1 MPAKKNLRGSK
12 SKTSKTVA
20 TKPIKATKSSLK
32 LIPTQHALVE
42 NLQPSVDGGL
52 FPVKA
57 VPGELIEVTADIF
70 RDGHDKCEADLLYRR
85 KGEKTWQRTPMSFVD
100 NDLWGGEF
108 TVDAVGNWEFTIEA
122 RTVGLG
128 AAVGATRR
136 VAPTAAAFETPYLH
150 PHFGTVRVDAR
161 LTEYSAWYEMFAR
174 SQGTVPGKSATF
186 ADMENRLHEIKGM
199 GFDLIYLPPIH
210 PIGMTKRKGKNNSLT
225 AQPGEPGSPYAI
237 GGKEG
242 GHKTVHPELGTLADC
257 RHFFKR
263 CKEMGFAV
271 ALDFALNCSPDHPYA
286 KKHPDWFYREK
297 DGTIKCAENPPKRYE
312 DIYPLNFFC
321 EDRANLWLELKSVI
335 EFWIDMGVTV
345 FRVDNPHTK
354 PFAFWEWLITEI
366 KSKRPDVAFL
376 AEAFTRPKVMKR
388 LAKIGFDLS
397 YTYFTWRE
405 TAQELREYLE
415 ELTQQDPKLY
425 MKPIFFP
432 TTPDILPYP
441 LQNAG
446 REAFQIRFALA
457 STLVGAYGMYN
468 GYELCEGTPYPGKE
482 EYGNSEKYE
491 YKVWDWNRPGNIKE
505 FIGTLNRIRKEH
517 PALHK
522 LKNLTFHDCENP
534 QMLVYSKAEGDDVLL
549 FVVNLDPLHRQ
560 GGFMTLDLNALQ
572 VKHENIFGVHDLLS
586 GESYAWSGARNY
598 VELEPKKQVLHILK
612 VEKF

>member
-1 MPAKKNLRGSK
+1 MPDKKKALKKASVKKITRGSK
-12 SKTSKTVA
+12 SEKPKTTNVKSPIA
-20 TKPIKATKSSLK
+20 T
-32 LIPTQHALVE
+32 IPTQHALVE
-42 NLQPSVDGGL
+42 NLQPTVDGGL
-52 FPVKA
+52 FPIKA
-57 VPGELIEVTADIF
+57 VPGERIEVTADIF
-70 RDGHDKCEADLLYRR
+70 RDGHEKCEADLLYR
-85 KGEKTWQRTPMSFVD
+85 KHGEKKWQRTPMLFVD
-100 NDLWGGEF
+100 NDQWGGNF
-108 TVDAVGNWEFTIEA
+108 TVDTVGLWEFTIEA
-122 RTVGLG
+122 RTF
-128 AAVGATRR
+128 VGAELKS
-136 VAPTAAAFETPYLH
+136 APTIAIAFETPYIH
-150 PHFGTVRVDAR
+150 SHFGSIRVDSK

-186 ADMENRLHEIKGM
+186 ADMENRLPEIKGM

-210 PIGMTKRKGKNNSLT
+210 PIGMTKRKGRNNSLT

-237 GGKEG
+237 GGIEG
-242 GHKTVHPELGTLADC
+242 GHKAVHPELGTLQDC
-257 RHFFKR
+257 RRFFKR
-263 CKEMGFAV
+263 CHEMGFAV

-354 PFAFWEWLITEI
+354 PFAFWEWLIAEI

-405 TAQELREYLE
+405 TAVELREYLE

-457 STLVGAYGMYN
+457 CTLVGAYGMYN
-468 GYELCEGTPYPGKE
+468 GYELCENTPFPGKE

-491 YKVWDWNRPGNIKE
+491 YKVWDWNRPGNIKD
-505 FIGTLNRIRKEH
+505 FIRTLNRLRSEH
-517 PALHK
+517 PALHQ

-534 QMLVYSKAEGDDVLL
+534 NLLVYSKADGDDVLL

-560 GGFMTLDLNALQ
+560 GGFLKLNLKALG
-572 VKHENIFGVHDLLS
+572 VAEENIFGVHDLLS
-586 GESYAWSGARNY
+586 GESYAWAGERNY
-598 VELEPKKQVLHILK
+598 VELEPKKQVLHVFK
-612 VEKF
+612 VERF